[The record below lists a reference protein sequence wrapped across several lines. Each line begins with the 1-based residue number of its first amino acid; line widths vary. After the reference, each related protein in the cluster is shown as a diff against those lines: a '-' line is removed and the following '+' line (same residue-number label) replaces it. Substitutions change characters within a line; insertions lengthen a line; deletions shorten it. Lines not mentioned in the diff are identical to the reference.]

1 MYVQCKFKQSLEF
14 ELKRHCI
21 ILWFV
26 HNTTNTSIVLTATA
40 CTAKYLHYPV
50 TRMSFLAEFQHR
62 ANLATLLL
70 GQVL

>member
-26 HNTTNTSIVLTATA
+26 HNTTNTSTVLTATA
-40 CTAKYLHYPV
+40 CTAKY
-50 TRMSFLAEFQHR
+50 
-62 ANLATLLL
+62 
-70 GQVL
+70 